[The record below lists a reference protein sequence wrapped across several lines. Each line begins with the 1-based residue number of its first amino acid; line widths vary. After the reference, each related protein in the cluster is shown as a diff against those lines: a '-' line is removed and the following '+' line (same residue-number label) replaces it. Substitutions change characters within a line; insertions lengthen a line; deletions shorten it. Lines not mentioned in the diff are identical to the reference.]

1 VKVLYEREKELQ
13 SQVRMAEK
21 DVESHIELLQKVKRR
36 LLKLAFIILISIVSI
51 IGTWFS
57 IYFALLI
64 WFALLLSLFF

>member
-1 VKVLYEREKELQ
+1 MKVLYEREKELQ